1 MRRSCL
7 WVPNL
12 DPKPLDPKRFANV
25 HGRRS
30 WRVFPG
36 PRNSCQSFP
45 DGLVASAEG
54 MQIHEYS
61 YGFGF
66 MPELKMFKTLDPPR

>member
-1 MRRSCL
+1 MSTL
-7 WVPNL
+7 
-12 DPKPLDPKRFANV
+12 K
-25 HGRRS
+25 
-30 WRVFPG
+30 RVFPG

-45 DGLVASAEG
+45 DGLWASAEG

-66 MPELKMFKTLDPPR
+66 MPELWRCLRHWIHLDVGFGHRFVQMSDALGEVSFV